1 MPEIPEAA
9 KAVLTPKDVNELH
22 KYGVAISYEEITS
35 ITDEKK
41 ELLNKALKKDDDIK
55 IEYIING
62 TKTEVLYH
70 ISNLEPSYAY
80 IGEGTLVIIEGEDR
94 KEGTWHNGLVSL
106 LNLDSIN
113 KEPYEKDNF
122 IESCVIKK
130 NRMHA
135 SEISGLLKG
144 ELQKRFVSLEED
156 IALCHK
162 EGLNADK
169 LIVEANLIKTHLRSL
184 PIN

>member
-1 MPEIPEAA
+1 MPEIPEAS
-9 KAVLTPKDVNELH
+9 KAVLTPKEVSKLQQ
-22 KYGVAISYEEITS
+22 YGLTIAYEEITA

-41 ELLNKALKKDDDIK
+41 ELLNKAFKKGDDVK

-62 TKTEVLYH
+62 AKTEVGYH

-94 KEGTWHNGLVSL
+94 EEKTRHNELVRL

-113 KEPYEKDNF
+113 KKPDEEDDF
-122 IESCVIKK
+122 IESCTIKK
-130 NRMHA
+130 KGKHI
-135 SEISGLLKG
+135 SETRGLLRG

-156 IALCHK
+156 IALCQK

-169 LIVEANLIKTHLRSL
+169 IVIEANLIKTYLRNL